1 MPDTRPA
8 WQRWRTADTKERF
21 KIVGAGI
28 GAALI
33 AALLIGGF
41 VGMLMDEA
49 PACDGEWAMHRLSA
63 LYDNKR
69 LLRAT
74 DVRAPRQLAAGIR
87 SRSCMATVTFADCSR
102 REVRYAFESAGR
114 SPGHR
119 LRIDYNK

>member
-1 MPDTRPA
+1 
-8 WQRWRTADTKERF
+8 
-21 KIVGAGI
+21 
-28 GAALI
+28 
-33 AALLIGGF
+33 
-41 VGMLMDEA
+41 
-49 PACDGEWAMHRLSA
+49 MHRLSA

-87 SRSCMATVTFADCSR
+87 SRSCMATVTFADGSR